1 MSNLV
6 VTIMAAGEGKRMNS
20 DIPKILHKFNSIPM
34 LIRIIIES
42 NKLYPKKI
50 IVITGKYDKLIK
62 NTINEYFSEDNHDIL
77 DNIIFV
83 QQHNPNGTG
92 DAIKSTLEH
101 YSNNDNVLILN
112 GDMPLVSYAL
122 LKKFISSENKDSL
135 YSYDIGKREIAKLL
149 VAKLDNPYGYGRIL
163 YNNYGEFIGIKE
175 EKDCSIQEKKITITN
190 VGIYYFNAN
199 ILKKYIPLINNNNSQ
214 KEYYL
219 TDIIKIMKQYSDI
232 NIETYQVEEELKY
245 QIMGV
250 NTQEELKNLEEEY
263 NLIIK

>member
-6 VTIMAAGEGKRMNS
+6 ITIMAAGEGKRMNS
-20 DIPKILHKFNSIPM
+20 NIPKILHKFNSVPM

-42 NKLYPKKI
+42 YKLHPNKI
-50 IVITGKYDKLIK
+50 IIITGKYDELIK
-62 NTINEYFSEDNHDIL
+62 NTINEYFQEDNQDIL
-77 DNIIFV
+77 NNITFV
-83 QQHNPNGTG
+83 NQLSPNGTG

-101 YSNNDNVLILN
+101 YNEYDNVLILN
-112 GDMPLVSYAL
+112 GDMPLVSYTL
-122 LKKFISSENKDSL
+122 LKKFI
-135 YSYDIGKREIAKLL
+135 YSYDEQKDSSYDETEIAKLL

-175 EKDCSIQEKKITITN
+175 EKDCSEQEKKINITN
-190 VGIYYFNAN
+190 VGIYYFNAT

-219 TDIIKIMKQYSDI
+219 TDIIKIMRQFSDI
-232 NIETYQVEEELKY
+232 NIETYQIEEELKY

-250 NTQEELKNLEEEY
+250 NTQEELKNLEKQYELI
-263 NLIIK
+263 NL